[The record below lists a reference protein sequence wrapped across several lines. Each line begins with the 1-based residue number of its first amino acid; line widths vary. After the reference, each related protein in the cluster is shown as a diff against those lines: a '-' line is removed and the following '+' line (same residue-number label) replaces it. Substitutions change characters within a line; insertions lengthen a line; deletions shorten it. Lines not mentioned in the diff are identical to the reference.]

1 MLRDIR
7 DWFEYHACVLAFIV
21 LRFCGIYWLLVVA
34 WKFFAREPL
43 LYLYSA
49 EGYTQETVPVAAALC
64 VQLVS
69 LAYQLLTRTA
79 WGRAADSIVLL
90 VLSPRIAVVS
100 TLSFWAW
107 AESKPAPG
115 ASYLPLAALTMVSI
129 VGAVVVRWG
138 PMARDSDHVRAPVS
152 ARGDAGT
159 ETTARVMRSDTPKRT
174 FADIHGRQ
182 QLKERLLQAADAV
195 MQGRQKNRT
204 QPVRNGI
211 LLHGQPGNGKTIFAE
226 ALAGELRLP
235 LLTLSY
241 SDVASKWVG
250 EKTSRVRH
258 AFGEA
263 QRHQPCVLFLDEV
276 DSFLESRDAAGAGA
290 LKEDRDLVNALLT
303 LMVDIRQSR
312 VLLMAAT
319 NHLDRLDAA
328 ATREGRFDFK
338 LEVPPPDL
346 DARIGLLRQGLGA
359 NLPKV
364 NVPEHLIESMGRR
377 WSGYSTKRILAVTQE
392 LPTVLHRAGRT
403 LPEFSDFI
411 NALRAVQG
419 QSGALLEN
427 VRPLR
432 ELVLSDRTR
441 RAVHNLQMRMADP
454 EHTELQGGTLP
465 AGVLFYGPPGTGK
478 TAVAKALAKELAWSF
493 LPTTG
498 AELARDVAALNRVHA
513 KALDLRPSVIF
524 IDEADELLRDREF
537 SVATESTNKL
547 LTLMDGAS
555 DRVADVVW
563 IAATNHS
570 GQIDAAMLR
579 GGRFGEKV
587 VFELPS
593 PSALRDHVRAWM
605 QTRGIRLEP
614 NFKTDGLM
622 ELLGEASIANA
633 EAVMQAAV
641 NLGIGRNTPSGLIR
655 QSDILHALEL
665 VRG

>member
-7 DWFEYHACVLAFIV
+7 DWFEHHACVLAFIV
-21 LRFCGIYWLLVVA
+21 LRFCGIYWLLVLA
-34 WKFFAREPL
+34 WKFFAKEPL
-43 LYLYSA
+43 LYLHSA
-49 EGYTQETVPVAAALC
+49 EGYTQETVPVAAALG

-79 WGRAADSIVLL
+79 WGKAADSVVLL
-90 VLSPRIAVVS
+90 VLSPRIALAS

-107 AESKPAPG
+107 AESRPAPG

-138 PMARDSDHVRAPVS
+138 PMARDSDRVRAPV
-152 ARGDAGT
+152 AGGGAGEKAT
-159 ETTARVMRSDTPKRT
+159 MRVMQPNRPNRKFS
-174 FADIHGRQ
+174 DIHGHR
-182 QLKERLLQAADAV
+182 QLKERLLQAGNAV
-195 MQGRQKNRT
+195 MQGRQMNRT
-204 QPVRNGI
+204 QRARNGI
-211 LLHGQPGNGKTIFAE
+211 LLHGLPGNGKTIFAE

-258 AFGEA
+258 AFEEA

-276 DSFLESRDAAGAGA
+276 DSFLESRDAASAGA
-290 LKEDRDLVNALLT
+290 VKEDRDLVNALLT

-328 ATREGRFDFK
+328 AIREGRFDFK
-338 LEVPPPDL
+338 LEVPPPDQ
-346 DARIGLLRQGLGA
+346 DARIGLLRQGLGV
-359 NLPKV
+359 NLPSV
-364 NVPEHLIESMGRR
+364 NVPGDLIVSLARR
-377 WSGYSTKRILAVTQE
+377 WSGYSTKRILAVTEE
-392 LPTVLHRAGRT
+392 LPRVLHRAGRT

-419 QSGALLEN
+419 QSTALLEK

-432 ELVLSDRTR
+432 ELILSDRTR
-441 RAVHNLQMRMADP
+441 RGIHNLQMRMADP
-454 EHTELQGGTLP
+454 EHTERQGGTLP
-465 AGVLFYGPPGTGK
+465 TGVLFYGPPGTGK
-478 TAVAKALAKELAWSF
+478 TAVAKALAKELAWTF

-498 AELARDVAALNRVHA
+498 AELARDVAALNCVHA

-537 SVATESTNKL
+537 SVSTESTNKL
-547 LTLMDGAS
+547 LTLMDGAA
-555 DRVADVVW
+555 DRVVDVVW
-563 IAATNHS
+563 LAATNHPA
-570 GQIDAAMLR
+570 QIDAAMLR

-593 PSALRDHVRAWM
+593 PSALRDHVSDWM
-605 QTRGIRLEP
+605 KTRGIRLEP
-614 NFKTDGLM
+614 NFETDGLM

-641 NLGIGRNTPSGLIR
+641 NLGIGRNTTSGLIR
-655 QSDILHALEL
+655 QGDILHALEL